1 MAKSAK
7 SDKVNQSI
15 KASKRSKAL
24 MSIVV
29 VVLILCILGFFIYI
43 SGVLPRFATGT
54 KILRT
59 DANGTQQTIANISVV
74 ETNYH
79 FYNILNQYYQYGYLN
94 STIDLQDVADPTT
107 GKTYYQMILDQA
119 AAEIMNIVILNEQ
132 AEAAGFTQYSGASRM
147 AQLQLDGLRDTA
159 ELRGYGSVDRYLQA
173 MYGAG
178 MTSRAYLECVERE
191 LLAKEFQQYVSQFM
205 MNVTDEEVMNSYEQD
220 PSQFEQA
227 DFSFHFFSGEDN
239 GDGTYDNTAAVE
251 DAQEVIDNAH
261 DQESF
266 KEALIDVMDDEEVEQ
281 AGFTDD
287 YDPSY
292 AEAYTMMS
300 AAYMGENVSNFIFKE
315 AKEGEGTVIE
325 TETGAFAI
333 FVHKRYVDETVTAT
347 YRSFTISNPTNT
359 DYDATPEEVT
369 ASFNSLIE
377 RANSLRASATDSLS
391 FMKLV
396 KENSESNYEVVYGGY
411 NSGVTSDAYEI
422 EPAEGEE
429 LTAQQQTLIDFGNWL
444 FAEERVPGDT
454 YVSPSPDQRSVTVYY
469 FEGFSPKWVSTARD
483 QRNQELAQAW
493 VDMQLAEGNPT
504 YAIAYE
510 FVRRL
515 SYSV

>member
-15 KASKRSKAL
+15 KASKRSKVL
-24 MSIVV
+24 MTSV
-29 VVLILCILGFFIYI
+29 VVLLIFCILGFFIYI
-43 SGVLPRFATGT
+43 SGVIPRFATGT

-59 DANGTQQTIANISVV
+59 DANGTQQTIANISVI

-79 FYNILNQYYQYGYLN
+79 YYNILNQYYQYGYMN
-94 STIDLQDVADPTT
+94 SITDLQDVADPAT

-119 AAEIMNIVILNEQ
+119 AAELMNIVILNQE

-147 AQLQLDGLRDTA
+147 AQLQLDSMRQTA
-159 ELRGYGSVDRYLQA
+159 ELQGYPSVDRYLEA

-178 MTSRAYLECVERE
+178 MTSRVYVQCVERE

-205 MNVTDEEVMNSYEQD
+205 MNVTDEEVMNSFDQD
-220 PSQFEQA
+220 PSQFQQV
-227 DFSFHFFSGEDN
+227 DFSFHFFRGEDN
-239 GDGTYDNTAAVE
+239 GDETYDNTQAIA
-251 DAQEVIDNAH
+251 DAQEVIDNSH
-261 DQESF
+261 DQESYRD
-266 KEALIDVMDDEEVEQ
+266 ALVEILGDEEAEA

-292 AEAYTMMS
+292 AEGYTVMS
-300 AAYMGENVSNFIFKE
+300 AAYMGEEVADYLFNE
-315 AKEGEGTVIE
+315 ADEGEGKVIE

-333 FVHKRYVDETVTAT
+333 FLHKRYVDETVTAT
-347 YRSFTISNPTNT
+347 YRSFTINNPTNT

-369 ASFNSLIE
+369 ASFNALIE
-377 RANSLRASATDSLS
+377 RANNLKAGATDSLS
-391 FMKLV
+391 FMKIV
-396 KENSESNYEVVYGGY
+396 KENTESNYEMVYGGY
-411 NSGVTSDAYEI
+411 NSSVTADAYEI
-422 EPAEGEE
+422 EPEEGQE
-429 LTAQQQTLIDFGNWL
+429 LTAQQQTLVDFGAWL
-444 FAEERVPGDT
+444 FSEERQPGDT

-469 FEGFSPKWVSTARD
+469 FEGFSPKWVSSARD

-493 VDMQLAEGNPT
+493 ADMKLAEGSPT

-510 FVRRL
+510 FIRRL